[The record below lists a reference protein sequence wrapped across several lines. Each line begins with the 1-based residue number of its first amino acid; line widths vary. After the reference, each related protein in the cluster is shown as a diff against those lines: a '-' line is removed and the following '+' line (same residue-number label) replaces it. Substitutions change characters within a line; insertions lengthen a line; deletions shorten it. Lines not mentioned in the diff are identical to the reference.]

1 MVIVTLWAALTSTT
15 LSNKVLA
22 LLLFVLFWILN
33 LFFKD
38 IWNIGLYTLSGWQI
52 KKELMDLERKPSLN
66 VNNCGVQS
74 LGFHKFYSNGYC
86 ISICFT
92 VKDAAT
98 SLTLLFSISQSVFQ
112 KEGVCFFPKMKN

>member
-38 IWNIGLYTLSGWQI
+38 IWNIDLYTLSGWQI

-112 KEGVCFFPKMKN
+112 KEGACFFPKMKN

>member
-1 MVIVTLWAALTSTT
+1 
-15 LSNKVLA
+15 
-22 LLLFVLFWILN
+22 
-33 LFFKD
+33 
-38 IWNIGLYTLSGWQI
+38 
-52 KKELMDLERKPSLN
+52 MDLERKPSLN

-112 KEGVCFFPKMKN
+112 KEGACFFPKMKN